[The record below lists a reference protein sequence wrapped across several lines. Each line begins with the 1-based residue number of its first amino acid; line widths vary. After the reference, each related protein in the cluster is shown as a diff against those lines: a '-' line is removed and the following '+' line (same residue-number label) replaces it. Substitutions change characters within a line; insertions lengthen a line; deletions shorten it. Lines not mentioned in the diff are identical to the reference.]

1 MIYNCKE
8 PKQILFRYVRHPIR
22 LFMLFPFPI
31 PFCSFRT
38 VKLNKNNDV
47 LFGLSLVCNRYPQFC
62 HMSDMIGAIKSKK
75 YAKIRNCSNQSP
87 TLALKTKTEITN
99 ITNSQNIKR
108 TYIVNQVSS
117 YFQKGGYSATET
129 ELKII

>member
-8 PKQILFRYVRHPIR
+8 PKQILFRYVIHPIR
-22 LFMLFPFPI
+22 LFMLFPSQI

-47 LFGLSLVCNRYPQFC
+47 LFGLSLVWNRYPQFC
-62 HMSDMIGAIKSKK
+62 HISDMTGANKSKK

-87 TLALKTKTEITN
+87 TLALKTKAGN
-99 ITNSQNIKR
+99 N
-108 TYIVNQVSS
+108 
-117 YFQKGGYSATET
+117 
-129 ELKII
+129 